1 MKQFINKTIVAAAV
15 VASGLAMSAAQAAD
29 VSHASKAL
37 VFVGGNTNDGA
48 GFGKSVLAG
57 STFTDKFTFHVASAT
72 GHSTFSNF
80 QVSSDAQSALFGMD
94 LSNFTL
100 SGPVNQAGSQIQT
113 GVSELWKLP
122 TLDLGNGD
130 YTISVSGVT
139 VSKPGGSYSLSGK
152 LVSAVPE
159 PATYGMLG
167 LGLGMVGLMARRQRR
182 RGQAA

>member
-1 MKQFINKTIVAAAV
+1 MKQFVNKTLVGAAIVAG
-15 VASGLAMSAAQAAD
+15 GLGMSAAQAAD

-37 VFVGGNTNDGA
+37 VFVGGNTHDGA
-48 GFGKSVLAG
+48 GFGKSILAG
-57 STFTDKFTFHVASAT
+57 STFTDDFTFSVAAAS
-72 GHSTFSNF
+72 GHATFSNF
-80 QVSSDAQSALFGMD
+80 QVSSDAQSALLGMD

-100 SGPVNQAGSQIQT
+100 SGPVNSAGSMIQT

-122 TLDLGNGD
+122 TLDLVNGD
-130 YTISVSGVT
+130 YTIHVSGIT
-139 VSKPGGSYSLSGK
+139 VSKPGGSYALSGK

>member
-1 MKQFINKTIVAAAV
+1 MKQFINRTIVAAAV
-15 VASGLAMSAAQAAD
+15 VAGGLAMSAAQAAD
-29 VSHASKAL
+29 VSHGAKAL

-48 GFGKSVLAG
+48 GFGKTVLAG
-57 STFTDKFTFHVASAT
+57 STFTDVFTFSVASAT

-80 QVSSDAQSALFGMD
+80 QVSSDAQSALLGMD

-100 SGPVNQAGSQIQT
+100 SGPVNSAGSMVQT

-122 TLDLGNGD
+122 TLDLLNGN
-130 YTISVSGVT
+130 YTISVSGIT
-139 VSKPGGSYSLSGK
+139 VSKPGGSYALSGK